1 MASSVMLSN
10 SELVARAGILS
21 NMKCALS
28 GCEAGPR
35 KLPLMC
41 ALPCFVLGPLKILSH
56 VFSHGL
62 LMWFQIDL
70 LSSEYVYSMKTGTQ
84 VLLMVTRF
92 SHLKPK
98 EGLLFG

>member
-41 ALPCFVLGPLKILSH
+41 ALPCFVLGPLKILSREVVAH
-56 VFSHGL
+56 V
-62 LMWFQIDL
+62 I
-70 LSSEYVYSMKTGTQ
+70 LSWP
-84 VLLMVTRF
+84 TRVV
-92 SHLKPK
+92 SNRSSV
-98 EGLLFG
+98 